1 VLKIDKSCVDGITV
15 STQRLALAEII
26 VRIAKTLGLTVIAEG
41 IESEVQRDMLV
52 SMGCRYGQ
60 GYLLAVPMPAADA
73 EALLR
78 VGRGLVPQLP
88 GSRRLMRA
96 QLAPAC

>member
-1 VLKIDKSCVDGITV
+1 VDGIAV
-15 STQRLALAEII
+15 STKRLALAEVI

-52 SMGCRYGQ
+52 SMGCHYGQ
-60 GYLLAVPMPAADA
+60 GYLLAAPMPAAEA

-88 GSRRLMRA
+88 GSSR
-96 QLAPAC
+96 LAPAWPARGC

>member
-1 VLKIDKSCVDGITV
+1 MMAVYT
-15 STQRLALAEII
+15 AWI
-26 VRIAKTLGLTVIAEG
+26 V
-41 IESEVQRDMLV
+41 
-52 SMGCRYGQ
+52 
-60 GYLLAVPMPAADA
+60 LLASAHFLLPGQRAVFWGLLAAEA

-96 QLAPAC
+96 HLAPAC

>member
-1 VLKIDKSCVDGITV
+1 M
-15 STQRLALAEII
+15 
-26 VRIAKTLGLTVIAEG
+26 GLTVIAEG

-60 GYLLAVPMPAADA
+60 GYLLATPMPAAEA

-88 GSRRLMRA
+88 GSRRLMR
-96 QLAPAC
+96 PASPRPADPPSQPALQ